1 MKNSKAIFK
10 KAIVGVLSL
19 AMLLTSLLTA
29 IPASAQ
35 SAFAD
40 EDGFYIPYANTDFVT
55 HLTDEQK
62 PSVNTAF
69 NENGDRAGV
78 RLSFN
83 GGDFTKRVVST
94 VTYNIDDIAL
104 RFNNLKKAEGH
115 EDEVLKFSVMFGSN
129 WDGMPEFRLLF
140 DTEAGA
146 MYYFSGT
153 VAPQFMMQDDL
164 LKYDSLSANEFVV
177 SFDITTTDIVCRVKV
192 GDNEAVEGFINDT
205 NYTQHIP
212 ANIASYIVLGPGRD
226 GDYYFSLDVT
236 GIKADDYVRP
246 TNAVLVGGIT
256 NLNFQGTDIAIE
268 NYMAKFPQARKL
280 SFTTTN
286 DIGNRATSAIT
297 FAMDGLSVR
306 FDSLTSTGTAYPE
319 FTFAL
324 ANNANDLPRIR
335 VAIDTVTGNVK
346 YWRGGEASIPVLA
359 QSDLLKYENLSN
371 SEFTYTFNLFKDEND
386 VLQCRVT
393 IKVNG
398 IDAVVGILPNSYLT
412 NDYKDISLDSQMY
425 LCFGSGTA
433 KDRDPFSVRFTG
445 YRQTKELSFVDGDK
459 VDTTLVNAGQT
470 GIVTP
475 EIELG
480 EGECHAYWMS
490 GATKYTAGSNAV
502 VFTAN
507 ADTTFTAVRREY
519 GDINDN
525 GEVDGDDLIMLQK
538 YLLGL
543 EDSYLMQAANLND
556 DDTVTLLDFIRFK
569 KHLVGADVVL
579 GPAR

>member
-10 KAIVGVLSL
+10 KTVVGVLSL
-19 AMLLTSLLTA
+19 AVLLTSLLTA
-29 IPASAQ
+29 IPASAL
-35 SAFAD
+35 SALAE

-55 HLTDEQK
+55 HLTDAKK
-62 PSVNTAF
+62 PDVNTAYD
-69 NENGDRAGV
+69 ENGNRTGV
-78 RLSFN
+78 HLNFN

-104 RFNNLKKAEGH
+104 RFNNLKKAEGY
-115 EDEVLKFSVMFGSN
+115 EDEALKFTVMFGSSWN
-129 WDGMPEFRLLF
+129 DMPQLRLLF

-146 MYYFSGT
+146 IYYFSGT
-153 VAPQFMMQDDL
+153 IAPQFMVQDDL
-164 LKYDSLSANEFVV
+164 LKYDSLSANEFVI
-177 SFDITTTDIVCRVKV
+177 SFDITTTDIVCSVKV
-192 GDNEAVEGFINDT
+192 GENEAVNGFISDT

-236 GIKADDYVRP
+236 GVKADDYVRL
-246 TNAVLVGGIT
+246 TNADILGDQFDVCH
-256 NLNFQGTDIAIE
+256 GTDIINE
-268 NYMAKFPQARKL
+268 NYMGKFPQAKK
-280 SFTTTN
+280 FVFDGN
-286 DIGNRATSAIT
+286 DDIGNRVTSAKA

-306 FDSLTSTGTAYPE
+306 FDSLTSTGTKYPE
-319 FTFAL
+319 FTFAF
-324 ANNANDLPRIR
+324 NNNVNDLPRIR
-335 VAIDTVTGNVK
+335 VAVDTITGEVK
-346 YWRGGEASIPVLA
+346 YWAGGEASIPVLA
-359 QSDLLKYENLSN
+359 QSDLLKYENLSK

-386 VLQCRVT
+386 VLLCKVT
-393 IKVNG
+393 IQVNG
-398 IDAVVGILPNSYLT
+398 VDAVVGILPNSYLT
-412 NDYKDISLDSQMY
+412 KKYTNISLDSQY
-425 LCFGSGTA
+425 FLSFGSGT
-433 KDRDPFSVRFTG
+433 KIDGRDSYSVRFTG

-459 VDTTLVNAGQT
+459 VDTALVNAGQT

-475 EIELG
+475 EIKLA

-490 GATKYTAGSNAV
+490 GATKYTAGTNAV

-525 GEVDGDDLIMLQK
+525 GEVDGEDLIMLQK